1 MTTLRIS
8 LLSMIAGA
16 LVCASSAFAD
26 TTPGSLWIGND
37 TNTSDAIL
45 NTTTSGT
52 VLRSIANTVGV
63 GFAIDESSNKLYVN
77 STFAGGG
84 IYDLDTLGTV
94 GAFTLPHSSE
104 DMTFDAG
111 FIWSGDFGGNALDQV
126 DPATGLRVGGFSV
139 GFQPLGLSTDG
150 AGGFWVSEFASGAL
164 LRHFNGAGTLLGTM
178 DPTDIA
184 GFRGGIA
191 YDSSD
196 GTLWIGTFGH
206 VYHYTTAGVD
216 LGNFGIADGRF
227 VDGLEMSPSSVPEPG
242 YGALLSVGMLL
253 LAGLKHRLHRAQ

>member
-1 MTTLRIS
+1 
-8 LLSMIAGA
+8 MIAGV

-37 TNTSDAIL
+37 GNSGDGIL
-45 NTTTSGT
+45 NTNTSGT
-52 VLRSIANTVGV
+52 VLRTIANTSAI
-63 GFAIDESSNKLYVN
+63 GFAIDGNSLYVN
-77 STFAGGG
+77 NVGGGGG
-84 IYDLDTLGTV
+84 IYDLNTLATTGS
-94 GAFTLPHSSE
+94 FTLPHASE
-104 DMTFDAG
+104 DMTFDGG
-111 FIWSGDFGGNALDQV
+111 FIWSGDFSGNALDKV

-139 GFQPLGLSTDG
+139 GFTPLGLGTDG
-150 AGGFWVSEFASGAL
+150 AGGFWVSEFASGAI
-164 LRHFNGAGTLLGTM
+164 LRHFDGAGNLIGTM
-178 DPTDIA
+178 DPTDITSY
-184 GFRGGIA
+184 RGGIA